1 MISCLS
7 AIGGFLIMEGF
18 KSYLLKRE
26 IIPEPKVVF
35 YLHWV
40 TRFYAFCNKQ
50 PGDKVLSDKNN
61 DGI

>member
-1 MISCLS
+1 
-7 AIGGFLIMEGF
+7 MEGF